1 MPAASVAP
9 LPVQP
14 PRNALRPPDTPLG
27 RARAARGW
35 SQAKAARAMRLIAE
49 QWDWEIAAEASL
61 KVLISHWENGL
72 RRPNEAYRVLL
83 SAMYRTPPD
92 DLGFSTGKRLDLPA
106 LQERIASLEII
117 VDQLAAR
124 LQANAA

>member
-1 MPAASVAP
+1 MPATSVAP

-14 PRNALRPPDTPLG
+14 PRNTLRPPDTPLG

-49 QWDWEIAAEASL
+49 QWDWEIASEASL
-61 KVLISHWENGL
+61 KVCISHWENGL
-72 RRPNEAYRVLL
+72 NRPNETYRVLL
-83 SAMYRTPPD
+83 STMYRTTPA
-92 DLGFSTGKRLDLPA
+92 DLGFSAAKNPDMA
-106 LQERIASLEII
+106 ELQQRIASLEAV

-124 LQANAA
+124 VQASVA